1 MLYFLFRA
9 EVQMFHS
16 CLKCCLF
23 IVLRLY
29 DDLTRQQQPN
39 IDEWGRDI
47 YRKKFAEWFEEH
59 VCITQ
64 PKFLLYITRLS
75 WFW

>member
-1 MLYFLFRA
+1 
-9 EVQMFHS
+9 MFHS
-16 CLKCCLF
+16 SLKCCLS

-29 DDLTRQQQPN
+29 DDLTRQQQQPN
-39 IDEWGRDI
+39 IDELGRDI

-64 PKFLLYITRLS
+64 TKFLLYITRLS